1 MCRVMYIAGATTEF
15 DNQTSAPEQ
24 NGWMEEKPIFFF
36 VEFVQ
41 NVQHRRDETLPLY
54 RV

>member
-15 DNQTSAPEQ
+15 DNPKSAPEQ
-24 NGWMEEKPIFFF
+24 NGWMKVKRKKL

-41 NVQHRRDETLPLY
+41 NVQHRRGKTLPLY

>member
-1 MCRVMYIAGATTEF
+1 MYIAGATTEF

-24 NGWMEEKPIFFF
+24 NGSMEEKRRKF

-41 NVQHRRDETLPLY
+41 NVQHRRGETLPLY